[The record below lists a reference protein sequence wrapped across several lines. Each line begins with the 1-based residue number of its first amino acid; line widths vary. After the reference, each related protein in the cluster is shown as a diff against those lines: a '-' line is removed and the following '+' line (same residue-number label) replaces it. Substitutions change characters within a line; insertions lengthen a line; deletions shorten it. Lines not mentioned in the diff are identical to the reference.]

1 MSYIT
6 WGAGSQVSAG
16 DTTTVY
22 WGTSTAGT
30 KYVNSTGVTSYPRVS
45 PKSANVGV
53 GSAVFFPINATYGG
67 NFTATFQEPVDHFNF
82 NPPQAVAS
90 LSVNYTLRTGGV
102 GGTVIATSGSTTVYR
117 TPSAPTSLTST
128 NRTTNSITMRV
139 SGGQWGDLQIKRGSG
154 SYQTAD
160 SNGDVTF
167 TGLTANA
174 PYTFYARRKNGPNIT
189 SEISATVST
198 LSNTPV
204 APTVTANKGVIPN
217 GFNLTTTTSGS
228 TNGTITYQWST
239 TGGGPNNKA
248 AYSTGYTSSS
258 SLGVGVEWVGT
269 TWTVQ
274 AKASVSGQSDV
285 FSNTSS
291 VTLPTFSISG
301 PSSIEE
307 DTQGTFSFTITNAIA
322 STLYWQVTPTADF
335 TTSSGSVGVAGQ
347 VGITPLNDNTTEG
360 SETATFSLYIN
371 NTFNS
376 QNLVATRTFTITDPP
391 PTVTAPGAP
400 TATAN
405 NASSQ
410 TVQVTVNRTTS
421 APGTNGTL
429 QYAQTTSNSAPSS
442 GWVTP
447 SSGQTFV
454 LFNQTRNTTRYYWAR
469 RSTTAVSPSTSLFV
483 DYRTDFDSNVTI
495 SPSTRQVTST
505 GATDDQSAT
514 FTITATDGDHASS
527 VYRLVT
533 SSINP
538 GWRASKAGES
548 DGAAD
553 IVLEESEGDLPPDG
567 TAATY
572 TYQLSGKRT
581 TQAGGPPN
589 VDGNFTNIS
598 GQSVTVQRIVA
609 NETISPSA
617 MNEGASQSFTT
628 ANNKLS
634 NLQSSDTYY
643 WKVFSPGN
651 ADFSTTQGSFTTDSS
666 GSTSGFT
673 LTTVSDQVTENAE
686 TATIRIYTSES
697 YRNSDD
703 GTGSNYEATA
713 DFTINDTS
721 TASSGGGTGSGAGG
735 TATYGLLV
743 KNANATA
750 NIISP
755 SQRVGGLI
763 EYASIGTSIANASSL
778 TLTGL
783 PEITAA
789 NTNTVHFFIAPDLS
803 ITSQGTISYSNRG
816 TGTITINNYSGASLP
831 SSTKYYILR
840 V

>member
-1 MSYIT
+1 MSSSIVFSVS
-6 WGAGSQVSAG
+6 GSVNAGSTAQVSWFT
-16 DTTTVY
+16 DSSV
-22 WGTSTAGT
+22 T
-30 KYVNSTGVTSYPRVS
+30 KYINSTGINAYPRVT
-45 PKSANVGV
+45 PKAQSVGV
-53 GSAVFFPINATYGG
+53 GTYNPFLGVYSG
-67 NFTATFQEPVDHFNF
+67 QFTATFQEPVTNAGV
-82 NPPQAVAS
+82 AVAS
-90 LSVNYTLRTGGV
+90 HSVNYTLRTGNT
-102 GGTVIATSGSTTVYR
+102 GGTILATSNSVTVYR
-117 TPSAPTSLTST
+117 TPTAPTSLTKQSGT
-128 NRTTNSITMRV
+128 SSSITMRV
-139 SGGQWGDLQIKRGSG
+139 SGGSFGNLQIKRGSG
-154 SYQTAD
+154 SYQNAD

-167 TGLTANA
+167 TGLSASTS
-174 PYTFYARRKNGPNIT
+174 YTFTARRLNGTNSSTTITATASTTSANIPLPP
-189 SEISATVST
+189 S
-198 LSNTPV
+198 
-204 APTVTANKGVIPN
+204 VTANKGVITN

-258 SLGVGVEWVGT
+258 SLGVGVEWIGT

-274 AKASVSGQSDV
+274 AKASISGQSDV

-291 VTLPTFSISG
+291 TTLPTFSVSG
-301 PSSIEE
+301 PSSMTE
-307 DTQGTFSFTITNAIA
+307 GTSGSFSNTVTNSAS

-335 TTSSGSVGVAGQ
+335 STSSGSVSPGGSVSVAAVSDGV
-347 VGITPLNDNTTEG
+347 TEG
-360 SETATFSLYIN
+360 TENATYSLYIN
-371 NTFNS
+371 NIFNA
-376 QNLVATRTFTITDPP
+376 QNLVATKSFTITDPAATISTP
-391 PTVTAPGAP
+391 SAPTVSS
-400 TATAN
+400 N
-405 NASSQ
+405 NAELAN
-410 TVQVTVNRTTS
+410 VQVTVQLPNGDTSSGGSLQFGQSTT
-421 APGTNGTL
+421 
-429 QYAQTTSNSAPSS
+429 NSAPSNWS
-442 GWVTP
+442 TGSFAVFTHP
-447 SSGQTFV
+447 RGE
-454 LFNQTRNTTRYYWAR
+454 TRYYWAR
-469 RSTTAVSPSTSLFV
+469 RSANNVSNSTSLAV
-483 DYRTDFDSNVTI
+483 SYLTTFDSSVTI

-505 GATDDQSAT
+505 GANNDQSAT
-514 FTITATDGDHASS
+514 FTITNPSGSNTLFGNS

-533 SSINP
+533 SNINP

-548 DGAAD
+548 DGTAD
-553 IVLEESEGDLPPDG
+553 IQLVESEGDLPPDG

-572 TYQLSGKRT
+572 TYQLSGKRRT
-581 TQAGGPPN
+581 DKGGPPN
-589 VDGNFTNIS
+589 VDANFTNIS
-598 GQSVTVQRIVA
+598 GQSVTVQRLVT
-609 NETISPSA
+609 NEAISPSA

-634 NLQSSDTYY
+634 NLQASDTYY

-697 YRNSDD
+697 SRNSDN

-721 TASSGGGTGSGAGG
+721 TASSGGGSGSGSAG

-763 EYASIGTSIANASSL
+763 EYDSIGTSIANANSL

-816 TGTITINNYSGASLP
+816 TGTITINNYSGVTLP